1 MNIVFDFDGVI
12 LNSHKIKTLAFY
24 EIFKIYGHNVASKAK
39 NYHLSNIG
47 KSRYHKFEYILKNIV
62 KKKIDEK
69 ILSSLDQKFDKYINK
84 KIKKMFPSSHL
95 LKFLKNKKKSRN
107 LFISTG
113 TPQEKII
120 NILKEKK
127 LLKYFKKVYG
137 SPKSKIYHIMNIKKK
152 YDNLVFIGDSY
163 EDFKAAKKTNIN
175 FILKRNSENLILRKK
190 FDILSINSFKF
201 LNKKLNNINNKSN

>member
-24 EIFKIYGHNVASKAK
+24 EIFKIYGHNVASKARD
-39 NYHLSNIG
+39 YHLNNIG
-47 KSRYHKFEYILKNIV
+47 KSRYYKFEYILKNIV

-69 ILSSLDQKFDKYINK
+69 LLSSLDTKFDKYINK
-84 KIKKMFPSSHL
+84 KIRKMFPSSHL
-95 LKFLKNKKKSRN
+95 LKFLKNKKKSTN

-113 TPQEKII
+113 TPQEKMIK
-120 NILKEKK
+120 ILKEKK

-137 SPKSKIYHIMNIKKK
+137 SPQSKIYHIMDIKKK

-163 EDFKAAKKTNIN
+163 EDFNAAKKTNIN
-175 FILKRNSENLILRKK
+175 FILKLNSENFFLRKR
-190 FDILSINSFKF
+190 FDIPKINSFKY
-201 LNKKLNNINNKSN
+201 LNKKFINI